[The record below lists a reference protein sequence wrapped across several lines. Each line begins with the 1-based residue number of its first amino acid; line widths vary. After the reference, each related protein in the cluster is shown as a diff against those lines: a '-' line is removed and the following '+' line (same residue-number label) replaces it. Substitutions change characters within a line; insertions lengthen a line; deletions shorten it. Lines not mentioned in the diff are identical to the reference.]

1 MYHNDKSACRECAE
15 ALPSVPELGRVQ
27 GLSVGGV
34 VGVDQGSNMAAD
46 VGFVGIGSLHQ
57 AAEAAEE
64 GVGVEGD
71 RGADVDEVVVGL
83 LQALFLHQLFFIQ
96 LFTRAQAGILD
107 LNIHI
112 RLEAGELDEVA
123 G

>member
-1 MYHNDKSACRECAE
+1 MCRSPAPVRE
-15 ALPSVPELGRVQ
+15 GRGQ

-34 VGVDQGSNMAAD
+34 IGVDQGGDVAAD

-57 AAEAAEE
+57 AAEAAEK

-71 RGADVDEVVVGL
+71 RGADVDEVVIGL
-83 LQALFLHQLFFIQ
+83 LKPLFLHQLFFIQ

-107 LNIHI
+107 FDVHI

-123 G
+123 GQGVDLHR